1 MKFVK
6 SMLSAGLAAVLLA
19 GCGASS
25 SAAAAV
31 STAAAVT
38 TEPAVVASEAPVA
51 APETVS
57 TNIQSSRDVEV
68 PAVINLPAEQENM
81 PLVVMCHGH
90 GGSKEENGGFDA
102 IAEALAA
109 DGIAVVRVDYP
120 GCGASTEDFTLNTLT
135 NMEADTASAVKYME
149 DTYSIDTSKVGIF
162 GYSMGGRIA
171 LDLLASDPGTYSA
184 VCLLAPAADYVD
196 LKELFGGAENWDTL
210 KATADANGYADYTT
224 IYGQQQKLSKDWFSD
239 LESKDLDT
247 VLKDATA
254 NYSGPSMVIHAVDD
268 AAVHPEVSE
277 KVAEAMGADVVL
289 TPTDGHGYGFYGGPL
304 YVRRIVV
311 ENAADFF
318 AINFGLMEQ

>member
-1 MKFVK
+1 MKLVK
-6 SMLSAGLAAVLLA
+6 SMFSAALVMTLLS

-25 SAAAAV
+25 QAAV
-31 STAAAVT
+31 AASSAPAVESTAAAV
-38 TEPAVVASEAPVA
+38 VSEAPVSFA
-51 APETVS
+51 AVDT
-57 TNIQSSRDVEV
+57 TIKSSRDVEI
-68 PAVINLPAEQENM
+68 PAAINLPENQENM

-90 GGSKEENGGFDA
+90 GGSKEENGGLDA

-109 DGIAVVRVDYP
+109 DGIAVIRVDYP

-135 NMEADTASAVKYME
+135 NMEADTTSAVKYME

-224 IYGQQQKLSKDWFSD
+224 IYGQQQKLSKDWFTD

-311 ENAADFF
+311 ENTADFF
-318 AINFGLMEQ
+318 AINFGLMEH